1 MEIILLYVAL
11 FLFANENCIIDMN
24 TGKQTN
30 LDKIGIDEL
39 DEIEIVKKI
48 TITVES

>member
-1 MEIILLYVAL
+1 M
-11 FLFANENCIIDMN
+11 D